1 MPFSNNLTNKCVYFL
16 AEGVGRQAL
25 PLRVPPG
32 QQRGQQR
39 HRSEETDPRPVP
51 AAHGQVLDL
60 QHASSRERTYQAQD
74 FLARRQRQGLTTGRP
89 PLLGPLIYYTYIR
102 THTHAHLI
110 TLSINETAV
119 FLYRSSQWLLVPAA
133 SQLQTHEISLTNI
146 YIE

>member
-102 THTHAHLI
+102 THTRSFDY
-110 TLSINETAV
+110 TLNKRNSCLFV
-119 FLYRSSQWLLVPAA
+119 
-133 SQLQTHEISLTNI
+133 
-146 YIE
+146 